1 MEALI
6 EELVPPIQGII
17 HLGIYAT
24 SNIYTC
30 MIIYCWERNDQ

>member
-24 SNIYTC
+24 SNIY
-30 MIIYCWERNDQ
+30 IYMHDHLLLGKK